1 MQKAIRFVGE
11 LIPGFV
17 LALAVATV
25 AYFTAQIQVGENVH
39 GAVTIGSYIGASV
52 IALFIGMVIN
62 AIWKPTKTFAKGL
75 KFTSKRCS
83 SSR

>member
-17 LALAVATV
+17 LALAIATV

-39 GAVTIGSYIGASV
+39 GAVTIGSH
-52 IALFIGMVIN
+52 
-62 AIWKPTKTFAKGL
+62 
-75 KFTSKRCS
+75 CS
-83 SSR
+83 